1 MILGVGCHLA
11 MYNYVGF
18 PVHGSHVRLM
28 FGLLLFI
35 FAMEAL
41 GVLMITLLP
50 SLRDALSV
58 GALYSML
65 GFSLSGFT
73 YPNLAMLAP
82 VKALSYLE
90 PLRHYYLIY
99 VNEALMGAP
108 SVNSLPYGLA
118 LMGFVL
124 AALLASPLLR
134 KVLIN
139 DNLQQA

>member
-1 MILGVGCHLA
+1 
-11 MYNYVGF
+11 
-18 PVHGSHVRLM
+18 M

-35 FAMEAL
+35 FSMEAL

-50 SLRDALSV
+50 ALRDALSV
-58 GALYSML
+58 GALYAML

-73 YPNLAMLAP
+73 YPNMSMLAP

-108 SVNSLPYGLA
+108 AMNSMPFALA
-118 LMGFVL
+118 LLGFVL
-124 AALLASPLLR
+124 VALLASPRLK

-139 DNLQQA
+139 DRQFEQQ